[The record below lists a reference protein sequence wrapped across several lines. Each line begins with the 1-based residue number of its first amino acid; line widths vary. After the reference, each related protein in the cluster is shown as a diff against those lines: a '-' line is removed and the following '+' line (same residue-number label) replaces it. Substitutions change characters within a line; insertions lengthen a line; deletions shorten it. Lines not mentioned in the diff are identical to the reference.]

1 MKSYIEKLTAPVQEL
16 NAIAVKN
23 IEELTALQ
31 LKTIQENAKVG
42 VDTIK
47 SATAITDLEG
57 FQSFLTE
64 QVEVA
69 RQIAES
75 ILANARTVAELSQ
88 GSAAEAKDIVESSL
102 QAVK

>member
-31 LKTIQENAKVG
+31 LKTIQENAES
-42 VDTIK
+42 IK

-69 RQIAES
+69 RQITES

>member
-1 MKSYIEKLTAPVQEL
+1 MESYVENLTAPVQEL
-16 NAIAVKN
+16 NAIAVKS

-31 LKTIQENAKVG
+31 LKTIQENATVG
-42 VDTIK
+42 IETIK
-47 SATAITDLEG
+47 SATAISDLEG
-57 FQSFLTE
+57 FQTFLTE

-69 RQIAES
+69 KQIAEG

-102 QAVK
+102 KAVK